1 MVMCSNCHKR
11 VAVIFVTKYEN
22 DKKVSKGLC
31 IKCAKEMGIP
41 MENMLGDISGQLGIS
56 ADQLEDMENEL
67 NNMFQNSQLPS
78 EMDDT
83 EDGGAPAIDL
93 PKLFGQD
100 SQRNDDQ
107 TELPAEAADKK
118 DKKKGK
124 KDDKKKSGSEYKFLN
139 TYCRH
144 LTGHARQ
151 GRLDRIVGRNTE
163 LARVIQILCRRQKK
177 QSVPDR

>member
-22 DKKVSKGLC
+22 EKKVSKGLC

-41 MENMLGDISGQLGIS
+41 MENMLGDLSGQLGIS

-93 PKLFGQD
+93 PKLFGE
-100 SQRNDDQ
+100 NDDDTDAQ
-107 TELPAEAADKK
+107 PNLPAEPVVEK
-118 DKKKGK
+118 
-124 KDDKKKSGSEYKFLN
+124 
-139 TYCRH
+139 
-144 LTGHARQ
+144 
-151 GRLDRIVGRNTE
+151 RIRK
-163 LARVIQILCRRQKK
+163 RQKRK
-177 QSVPDR
+177 RRKKAPTINFSTPIAAILQSMPDRADLIKS

>member
-22 DKKVSKGLC
+22 EKKVSKGLC

-41 MENMLGDISGQLGIS
+41 MENMLGDLSGQLGIS

-93 PKLFGQD
+93 PKLFGE
-100 SQRNDDQ
+100 NDDE
-107 TELPAEAADKK
+107 TEDPTMLPVEPTREKK
-118 DKKKGK
+118 DKKKDK
-124 KDDKKKSGSEYKFLN
+124 KKKSGN
-139 TYCRH
+139 T
-144 LTGHARQ
+144 T
-151 GRLDRIVGRNTE
+151 DTFSTM
-163 LARVIQILCRRQKK
+163 
-177 QSVPDR
+177 SVSL

>member
-22 DKKVSKGLC
+22 EKKVSKGLC

-41 MENMLGDISGQLGIS
+41 MENMLGDLSGQLGIS

-67 NNMFQNSQLPS
+67 NTMFQNSQLPS
-78 EMDDT
+78 EMDDN

-100 SQRNDDQ
+100 QNESDESTN
-107 TELPAEAADKK
+107 LPAEPSQEKRRRERK
-118 DKKKGK
+118 
-124 KDDKKKSGSEYKFLN
+124 
-139 TYCRH
+139 R
-144 LTGHARQ
+144 
-151 GRLDRIVGRNTE
+151 RIKRNPP
-163 LARVIQILCRRQKK
+163 
-177 QSVPDR
+177 SSNF